1 MSAGTGNVN
10 RVERL
15 IINLDTAMP
24 MMCAWDDCVKRAR
37 TPYQVR
43 VHEHHLGIPCSA
55 VNAAGGN
62 LGRHAHYAFCSDN
75 CKDYWVACSGK
86 RAPDLAA
93 RNRGRIYGQHSA
105 GMRGRL

>member
-1 MSAGTGNVN
+1 MSQVN

-15 IINLDTAMP
+15 IINLDTAMA
-24 MMCAWDDCVKRAR
+24 MICSWDDCDKRAR

-43 VHEHHLGIPCSA
+43 VHEHQPGIRCDL
-55 VNAAGGN
+55 VNAAGGD
-62 LGRHAHYAFCSDN
+62 LGRHSHYAFCSEN
-75 CKDYWVACSGK
+75 CKDYWVSSSGS
-86 RAPDLAA
+86 RAHELAA